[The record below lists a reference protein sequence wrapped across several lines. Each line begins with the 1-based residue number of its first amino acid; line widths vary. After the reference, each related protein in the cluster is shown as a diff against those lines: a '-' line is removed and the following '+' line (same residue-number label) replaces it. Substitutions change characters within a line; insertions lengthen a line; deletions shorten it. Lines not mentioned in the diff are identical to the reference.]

1 MAHSALIQSNLEA
14 SAYWLLKSE
23 PETYSFSQ
31 LLSDG
36 RTNWDQVRNFQ
47 ARNNIRKMQPGD
59 LALIY
64 HSGDE
69 KAVVGV
75 ARITTPPYAEIDAED
90 GKEWAQ
96 VDVEP
101 VLGFSSGVSL
111 KEIKADPNLAQLPL
125 IKQSRLSVMPI
136 TPTEFKLL
144 LEHAGVTL

>member
-1 MAHSALIQSNLEA
+1 MAPPSTQKTDLKA

-31 LLSDG
+31 LMEQK
-36 RTNWDQVRNFQ
+36 RTNWDLVRNFQ
-47 ARNNIRKMQPGD
+47 ARNNIRKMQKGD

-69 KAVVGV
+69 RAVVGV
-75 ARITTPPYAEIDAED
+75 ARIVTAPYAEIDRED

-101 VLGFSSGVSL
+101 VVEFSKAVSL
-111 KEIKADPNLAQLPL
+111 KQIKGDPSLAQLPL

-136 TPTEFKLL
+136 TEDEFKILL
-144 LEHAGVTL
+144 AHGEVQA